1 MANKGFSDFDKRITR
16 YTANKLNGA
25 LVGAEEVVKLL
36 QFKGP
41 SWTGRYSNSWQIR
54 VGNEKTTGTR
64 RPGNP
69 QPVKA
74 PKMNVKKIR
83 EAQKKGLIEVQISN
97 LARSAAYAE
106 DKKLGRFRR
115 GKVGTKVIG
124 NEPRTSSGKGK
135 FRQSGSGRTGLTKRG
150 HIGGGVPGVLSG
162 ATAELD
168 WLPKTLKGGKLKQ
181 LLKLEFKK
189 GKFK

>member
-1 MANKGFSDFDKRITR
+1 MIKKLQR

-64 RPGNP
+64 KPGNP

-74 PKMNVKKIR
+74 PKNECKK
-83 EAQKKGLIEVQISN
+83 K
-97 LARSAAYAE
+97 
-106 DKKLGRFRR
+106 
-115 GKVGTKVIG
+115 
-124 NEPRTSSGKGK
+124 SGK
-135 FRQSGSGRTGLTKRG
+135 
-150 HIGGGVPGVLSG
+150 H
-162 ATAELD
+162 
-168 WLPKTLKGGKLKQ
+168 
-181 LLKLEFKK
+181 KK
-189 GKFK
+189 KDK